1 MCVVRGAWCR
11 HAIEHESTARRAL
24 MIERQR
30 VLARYDVDG
39 DGEMSPDEF
48 ILMMSHRQHDPQNEM
63 REVQCR
69 DACAHV
75 SFIVA
80 NHLKGMMHMG
90 AEGDTWC
97 ARRRPVPSLGSRT
110 HSS

>member
-1 MCVVRGAWCR
+1 MQTRNR
-11 HAIEHESTARRAL
+11 TRIDRRAL
-24 MIERQR
+24 TIERQR

-69 DACAHV
+69 DVC
-75 SFIVA
+75 
-80 NHLKGMMHMG
+80 
-90 AEGDTWC
+90 C
-97 ARRRPVPSLGSRT
+97 
-110 HSS
+110 